1 MKFLNGVDVEDG
13 HIQLSDTY
21 KIQWGGSNARIDG
34 SNASD
39 YIRLW
44 TSDTERMRID
54 SSGNVGIGTASP
66 DTKLHVNVA
75 STADYVIN
83 ANSRLK
89 VKGDGT
95 LWWGAA
101 ADYGKLTWDTG
112 KAVVRGE
119 SGKALSLG
127 ANGSQ
132 DTIYI
137 NTSQNVGIGTTS
149 PGAKLEV
156 SGSLFFRDF
165 VRGYVGSSSTQYV
178 GATWLNASDG
188 VFYVRSADVDKVVL
202 DSNGD
207 SYFNGG
213 NVGIGT
219 TSPVGRLEVVT
230 TDANRY
236 IRFKAPNGE
245 ERFQFYTGGTGN
257 AAVLN
262 MYSSDGTTRNVQIA
276 GGGTSYFNGGN
287 VGIGTTSPSTKLHVK
302 EGNTNIL
309 IGADD
314 TYGANYSAIGFGGL
328 TNGFNRIFAGFDGS
342 AVYDD
347 MYYAA
352 GTGKGHQ
359 FRTNGSGSTK
369 VIITSAGNVG
379 IGTTSP
385 NVLLDVNKSTIG
397 VYAYFGSG
405 SIRQLKLSSYNT
417 ASDHAGHKINA
428 SSGNGEITLA
438 TNSIAA
444 LTVKNNQTLQFNA
457 YTAGYLK
464 SDASGNITVDSD
476 TIEDTLDS
484 VTDRGATTTNNITVG
499 NLTAGGNITTNSG
512 ILYSGNATKLDL
524 NQYNSGYLRLLTN
537 NTERVR
543 VTATG
548 NVGIG
553 TTSPTLA
560 LDIRGTQGSPSS
572 SGTSQTG
579 SLSIRG
585 GGSHF
590 MSSGMLNVSPWTGWF
605 QAQDAN
611 NLATTYPLALNPNG
625 GNVGIGTT
633 SPDAKLDVE
642 GGAVRITYNSSYNLE
657 LSNPSGSGI
666 INANGDSATLRFGTT
681 AVGGSTATEKMRI
694 SPSGN
699 VGIGTT
705 SPSEKLEVAG
715 NIKIGDSNVM
725 YLGAGNDLQIY
736 HDGSHSYIRDQG
748 SGNLIITGSQLT
760 FSNVADT
767 EYMVKMVQ
775 DGMVELYYNGSKKLE
790 TTSTG
795 VTVTGAATATTFLG
809 DLNGTINTV
818 TTAVTKANATNDT
831 TVATTA
837 FVQNLIGTIPAGLV
851 FQGTW
856 NAATNTPTLTSGS
869 GTTGH
874 FYIVSTSGSTNL
886 DGVTDWVTGDWAV
899 FIEQGATDAWEKID
913 NSSVLDGAGTGQ
925 TVAKW
930 DGSGTSNTLT
940 NSSITDTGSA
950 VTISNPTTIT
960 GPLTVNIDADDTVVI
975 KSVGTNA
982 SAVFAASGDE
992 LYLGGGNAYSV
1003 RYPAGNNYAL
1013 FDNSNARV
1021 GIGTGNPGNKLHIQ
1035 DGGSGFAGTFDARNK
1050 SIIESSGEAYLA
1062 TYVPDNS
1069 FSGLRFFN
1077 STALKGFIDY
1087 YHGTQGNALVYSATG
1102 YHKFMTSGTEKVRI
1116 INNGNVGIG
1125 TTNPS
1130 ERLHVFAEDNGDGI
1144 LIESSAVGTN
1154 RAPALKLFPKSS
1166 SANNRYWAISPYKDT
1181 PEGLSFSSSNAK
1193 GDDPYSSGTTR
1204 MLIDGITGNVG
1215 IGTTAPGSAFKLDVN
1230 GYIKANS
1237 RIYVRDSTKTIEIGT
1252 DYIQSY
1258 VTSGTAVNPIRFFT
1272 GSTEKARING
1282 DGNVG
1287 IGTTSPSAKL
1297 TIDSGSTPQLLL
1309 RNSSGTNSKILLE
1322 DNSGSTQNASIT
1334 FDQAGQNNL
1343 TIATGYQSSN
1353 DENRIYLAP
1362 AGNIGL
1368 TVRGGTG
1375 SNNGN
1380 VGIGTTSPTQKLH
1393 VVGGSTY
1400 AALLDS
1406 DQDYTLG
1413 LARSGTEEW
1422 WLKTYTDGRFA
1433 IHENGVGDKVTIK
1446 AGGNVGI
1453 GTTAPSAKLDVNG
1466 VIRSRGGTYAA
1477 DTDTKTDVGLV
1488 IPENNFIYTADGSDY
1503 LRKLIGKTSDI
1514 ITIGEAGTSLIDG
1527 INLVPG
1533 GAGGYVQIFNNSS
1546 IAAKFVDGKLGIGT
1560 TNPQSKLQ
1568 VAGGIQ
1574 MADDTAAA
1582 SADKVGTMRYRT
1594 GTEYVEV
1601 NGTELVTNGDFAADS
1616 NWTKE
1621 TGWTIASGVASYNGT
1636 SANNAIYQSPGITT
1650 GSIYR
1655 LSFSVVNYVSGTLI
1669 ANLSS
1674 GQTSGGTGNITANG
1688 DYSFNITASGSL
1700 CIFRSTASFSGSI
1713 DNVSVIEVTAE
1724 DASYADMC
1732 MQTGSSTY
1740 EWVNIV
1746 RNTY

>member
-1 MKFLNGVDVEDG
+1 MTQRSVAQIFGD
-13 HIQLSDTY
+13 SAA
-21 KIQWGGSNARIDG
+21 SNDAVLIFHE
-34 SNASD
+34 NASQKGNIGYD
-39 YIRLW
+39 
-44 TSDTERMRID
+44 TSLGGIALVAGSGAFSTADMVLLD
-54 SSGNVGIGTASP
+54 GGNVGIGTA
-66 DTKLHVNVA
+66 
-75 STADYVIN
+75 
-83 ANSRLK
+83 
-89 VKGDGT
+89 
-95 LWWGAA
+95 
-101 ADYGKLTWDTG
+101 
-112 KAVVRGE
+112 
-119 SGKALSLG
+119 
-127 ANGSQ
+127 
-132 DTIYI
+132 
-137 NTSQNVGIGTTS
+137 
-149 PGAKLEV
+149 
-156 SGSLFFRDF
+156 
-165 VRGYVGSSSTQYV
+165 
-178 GATWLNASDG
+178 
-188 VFYVRSADVDKVVL
+188 
-202 DSNGD
+202 
-207 SYFNGG
+207 
-213 NVGIGT
+213 
-219 TSPVGRLEVVT
+219 
-230 TDANRY
+230 
-236 IRFKAPNGE
+236 
-245 ERFQFYTGGTGN
+245 
-257 AAVLN
+257 
-262 MYSSDGTTRNVQIA
+262 
-276 GGGTSYFNGGN
+276 
-287 VGIGTTSPSTKLHVK
+287 
-302 EGNTNIL
+302 
-309 IGADD
+309 
-314 TYGANYSAIGFGGL
+314 
-328 TNGFNRIFAGFDGS
+328 
-342 AVYDD
+342 
-347 MYYAA
+347 
-352 GTGKGHQ
+352 
-359 FRTNGSGSTK
+359 
-369 VIITSAGNVG
+369 
-379 IGTTSP
+379 
-385 NVLLDVNKSTIG
+385 
-397 VYAYFGSG
+397 
-405 SIRQLKLSSYNT
+405 
-417 ASDHAGHKINA
+417 
-428 SSGNGEITLA
+428 
-438 TNSIAA
+438 
-444 LTVKNNQTLQFNA
+444 
-457 YTAGYLK
+457 
-464 SDASGNITVDSD
+464 
-476 TIEDTLDS
+476 
-484 VTDRGATTTNNITVG
+484 
-499 NLTAGGNITTNSG
+499 
-512 ILYSGNATKLDL
+512 
-524 NQYNSGYLRLLTN
+524 
-537 NTERVR
+537 
-543 VTATG
+543 
-548 NVGIG
+548 
-553 TTSPTLA
+553 
-560 LDIRGTQGSPSS
+560 
-572 SGTSQTG
+572 
-579 SLSIRG
+579 
-585 GGSHF
+585 
-590 MSSGMLNVSPWTGWF
+590 
-605 QAQDAN
+605 
-611 NLATTYPLALNPNG
+611 
-625 GNVGIGTT
+625 
-633 SPDAKLDVE
+633 
-642 GGAVRITYNSSYNLE
+642 
-657 LSNPSGSGI
+657 
-666 INANGDSATLRFGTT
+666 
-681 AVGGSTATEKMRI
+681 
-694 SPSGN
+694 
-699 VGIGTT
+699 

-899 FIEQGATDAWEKID
+899 FIEQGGTDAWEKID

-1050 SIIESSGEAYLA
+1050 SIIESNGEAYLA

-1125 TTNPS
+1125 TT
-1130 ERLHVFAEDNGDGI
+1130 
-1144 LIESSAVGTN
+1144 
-1154 RAPALKLFPKSS
+1154 
-1166 SANNRYWAISPYKDT
+1166 
-1181 PEGLSFSSSNAK
+1181 
-1193 GDDPYSSGTTR
+1193 
-1204 MLIDGITGNVG
+1204 
-1215 IGTTAPGSAFKLDVN
+1215 
-1230 GYIKANS
+1230 
-1237 RIYVRDSTKTIEIGT
+1237 
-1252 DYIQSY
+1252 
-1258 VTSGTAVNPIRFFT
+1258 
-1272 GSTEKARING
+1272 
-1282 DGNVG
+1282 
-1287 IGTTSPSAKL
+1287 SPSAKL

-1309 RNSSGTNSKILLE
+1309 KNSSGTNSKILLE

-1453 GTTAPSAKLDVNG
+1453 GTTSPAELLDV
-1466 VIRSRGGTYAA
+1466 
-1477 DTDTKTDVGLV
+1477 
-1488 IPENNFIYTADGSDY
+1488 
-1503 LRKLIGKTSDI
+1503 
-1514 ITIGEAGTSLIDG
+1514 AGTARMDTG
-1527 INLVPG
+1527 ITEG
-1533 GAGGYVQIFNNSS
+1533 THYIGAS
-1546 IAAKFVDGKLGIGT
+1546 IAHWGDGDTNIAFSNDDITFKAGDAVMLTINENGT
-1560 TNPQSKLQ
+1560 QDKVVVNSNGGDIDFRVEGDGDVNLLFTDASTDKVGVGTSTPQSKLQ

-1574 MADDTAAA
+1574 MAGDTAAA

-1601 NGTELVTNGDFAADS
+1601 NGVELVLTGILLQIRVGQ
-1616 NWTKE
+1616 KE
-1621 TGWTIASGVASYNGT
+1621 LGGLFLEVT
-1636 SANNAIYQSPGITT
+1636 ANCNSEFTTDIYQS
-1650 GSIYR
+1650 
-1655 LSFSVVNYVSGTLI
+1655 L
-1669 ANLSS
+1669 A
-1674 GQTSGGTGNITANG
+1674 
-1688 DYSFNITASGSL
+1688 
-1700 CIFRSTASFSGSI
+1700 FSGKHI
-1713 DNVSVIEVTAE
+1713 D
-1724 DASYADMC
+1724 
-1732 MQTGSSTY
+1732 
-1740 EWVNIV
+1740 
-1746 RNTY
+1746 

>member
-287 VGIGTTSPSTKLHVK
+287 VGIGTTSPNAKLNVKSSDSTTDQITLTHS
-302 EGNTNIL
+302 GNTVNIV
-309 IGADD
+309 
-314 TYGANYSAIGFGGL
+314 AIGQESSH
-328 TNGFNRIFAGFDGS
+328 GS
-342 AVYDD
+342 LFLRANSGVNKVRLS
-347 MYYAA
+347 AA
-352 GTGKGHQ
+352 GNNSYILDSNVGIGTTSPTHLLTLETASSPGLKIKDTTQGATLLAFSQDSNSHVGT
-359 FRTNGSGSTK
+359 FSSHPLVFDTNSTERMR
-369 VIITSAGNVG
+369 ITSAGDVGIGTTSPLGKIDIRGNYGRWRINGYGGMYFRNDSDTNNTRYIHPRSDGGLSIGRGLTASLTGTAPNEYFTTSFDQLYIKSDGNVG

-385 NVLLDVNKSTIG
+385 STSLH
-397 VYAYFGSG
+397 V
-405 SIRQLKLSSYNT
+405 
-417 ASDHAGHKINA
+417 
-428 SSGNGEITLA
+428 
-438 TNSIAA
+438 
-444 LTVKNNQTLQFNA
+444 VK
-457 YTAGYLK
+457 
-464 SDASGNITVDSD
+464 DASWEVARFEADSYPTATVYSQAAAKYAQLNIYD
-476 TIEDTLDS
+476 TRINSEPTMELRADTPHFNIRLD
-484 VTDRGATTTNNITVG
+484 D
-499 NLTAGGNITTNSG
+499 
-512 ILYSGNATKLDL
+512 
-524 NQYNSGYLRLLTN
+524 
-537 NTERVR
+537 
-543 VTATG
+543 TG
-548 NVGIG
+548 NVLTI
-553 TTSPTLA
+553 
-560 LDIRGTQGSPSS
+560 LDG
-572 SGTSQTG
+572 
-579 SLSIRG
+579 
-585 GGSHF
+585 
-590 MSSGMLNVSPWTGWF
+590 
-605 QAQDAN
+605 
-611 NLATTYPLALNPNG
+611 
-625 GNVGIGTT
+625 
-633 SPDAKLDVE
+633 
-642 GGAVRITYNSSYNLE
+642 
-657 LSNPSGSGI
+657 
-666 INANGDSATLRFGTT
+666 
-681 AVGGSTATEKMRI
+681 
-694 SPSGN
+694 GN

-899 FIEQGATDAWEKID
+899 FIEQGGTDAWEKID

-1050 SIIESSGEAYLA
+1050 SIIESNGEAYLA

-1116 INNGNVGIG
+1116 INN
-1125 TTNPS
+1125 
-1130 ERLHVFAEDNGDGI
+1130 
-1144 LIESSAVGTN
+1144 
-1154 RAPALKLFPKSS
+1154 
-1166 SANNRYWAISPYKDT
+1166 
-1181 PEGLSFSSSNAK
+1181 
-1193 GDDPYSSGTTR
+1193 
-1204 MLIDGITGNVG
+1204 
-1215 IGTTAPGSAFKLDVN
+1215 
-1230 GYIKANS
+1230 
-1237 RIYVRDSTKTIEIGT
+1237 
-1252 DYIQSY
+1252 
-1258 VTSGTAVNPIRFFT
+1258 
-1272 GSTEKARING
+1272 
-1282 DGNVG
+1282 GNVG

-1453 GTTAPSAKLDVNG
+1453 GTTSSSAKLDCAGTENNW
-1466 VIRSRGGTYAA
+1466 IRGGT
-1477 DTDTKTDVGLV
+1477 
-1488 IPENNFIYTADGSDY
+1488 
-1503 LRKLIGKTSDI
+1503 
-1514 ITIGEAGTSLIDG
+1514 
-1527 INLVPG
+1527 
-1533 GAGGYVQIFNNSS
+1533 
-1546 IAAKFVDGKLGIGT
+1546 
-1560 TNPQSKLQ
+1560 
-1568 VAGGIQ
+1568 
-1574 MADDTAAA
+1574 
-1582 SADKVGTMRYRT
+1582 
-1594 GTEYVEV
+1594 
-1601 NGTELVTNGDFAADS
+1601 
-1616 NWTKE
+1616 
-1621 TGWTIASGVASYNGT
+1621 
-1636 SANNAIYQSPGITT
+1636 
-1650 GSIYR
+1650 
-1655 LSFSVVNYVSGTLI
+1655 
-1669 ANLSS
+1669 
-1674 GQTSGGTGNITANG
+1674 
-1688 DYSFNITASGSL
+1688 L
-1700 CIFRSTASFSGSI
+1700 C
-1713 DNVSVIEVTAE
+1713 
-1724 DASYADMC
+1724 
-1732 MQTGSSTY
+1732 
-1740 EWVNIV
+1740 
-1746 RNTY
+1746 

>member
-1 MKFLNGVDVEDG
+1 
-13 HIQLSDTY
+13 
-21 KIQWGGSNARIDG
+21 
-34 SNASD
+34 
-39 YIRLW
+39 
-44 TSDTERMRID
+44 
-54 SSGNVGIGTASP
+54 
-66 DTKLHVNVA
+66 
-75 STADYVIN
+75 
-83 ANSRLK
+83 
-89 VKGDGT
+89 
-95 LWWGAA
+95 
-101 ADYGKLTWDTG
+101 
-112 KAVVRGE
+112 
-119 SGKALSLG
+119 
-127 ANGSQ
+127 
-132 DTIYI
+132 
-137 NTSQNVGIGTTS
+137 
-149 PGAKLEV
+149 
-156 SGSLFFRDF
+156 
-165 VRGYVGSSSTQYV
+165 
-178 GATWLNASDG
+178 
-188 VFYVRSADVDKVVL
+188 
-202 DSNGD
+202 
-207 SYFNGG
+207 
-213 NVGIGT
+213 
-219 TSPVGRLEVVT
+219 
-230 TDANRY
+230 
-236 IRFKAPNGE
+236 
-245 ERFQFYTGGTGN
+245 
-257 AAVLN
+257 
-262 MYSSDGTTRNVQIA
+262 
-276 GGGTSYFNGGN
+276 
-287 VGIGTTSPSTKLHVK
+287 
-302 EGNTNIL
+302 
-309 IGADD
+309 
-314 TYGANYSAIGFGGL
+314 
-328 TNGFNRIFAGFDGS
+328 
-342 AVYDD
+342 
-347 MYYAA
+347 
-352 GTGKGHQ
+352 
-359 FRTNGSGSTK
+359 
-369 VIITSAGNVG
+369 
-379 IGTTSP
+379 
-385 NVLLDVNKSTIG
+385 
-397 VYAYFGSG
+397 
-405 SIRQLKLSSYNT
+405 
-417 ASDHAGHKINA
+417 
-428 SSGNGEITLA
+428 
-438 TNSIAA
+438 
-444 LTVKNNQTLQFNA
+444 
-457 YTAGYLK
+457 
-464 SDASGNITVDSD
+464 
-476 TIEDTLDS
+476 
-484 VTDRGATTTNNITVG
+484 
-499 NLTAGGNITTNSG
+499 
-512 ILYSGNATKLDL
+512 
-524 NQYNSGYLRLLTN
+524 
-537 NTERVR
+537 
-543 VTATG
+543 
-548 NVGIG
+548 
-553 TTSPTLA
+553 
-560 LDIRGTQGSPSS
+560 
-572 SGTSQTG
+572 
-579 SLSIRG
+579 
-585 GGSHF
+585 
-590 MSSGMLNVSPWTGWF
+590 
-605 QAQDAN
+605 
-611 NLATTYPLALNPNG
+611 
-625 GNVGIGTT
+625 
-633 SPDAKLDVE
+633 
-642 GGAVRITYNSSYNLE
+642 
-657 LSNPSGSGI
+657 
-666 INANGDSATLRFGTT
+666 
-681 AVGGSTATEKMRI
+681 
-694 SPSGN
+694 
-699 VGIGTT
+699 
-705 SPSEKLEVAG
+705 
-715 NIKIGDSNVM
+715 M

-899 FIEQGATDAWEKID
+899 FIEQGGTDAWEKID

-1050 SIIESSGEAYLA
+1050 SIIESNGEAYLA

-1116 INNGNVGIG
+1116 INN
-1125 TTNPS
+1125 
-1130 ERLHVFAEDNGDGI
+1130 
-1144 LIESSAVGTN
+1144 
-1154 RAPALKLFPKSS
+1154 
-1166 SANNRYWAISPYKDT
+1166 
-1181 PEGLSFSSSNAK
+1181 
-1193 GDDPYSSGTTR
+1193 
-1204 MLIDGITGNVG
+1204 
-1215 IGTTAPGSAFKLDVN
+1215 
-1230 GYIKANS
+1230 
-1237 RIYVRDSTKTIEIGT
+1237 
-1252 DYIQSY
+1252 
-1258 VTSGTAVNPIRFFT
+1258 
-1272 GSTEKARING
+1272 
-1282 DGNVG
+1282 GNVG